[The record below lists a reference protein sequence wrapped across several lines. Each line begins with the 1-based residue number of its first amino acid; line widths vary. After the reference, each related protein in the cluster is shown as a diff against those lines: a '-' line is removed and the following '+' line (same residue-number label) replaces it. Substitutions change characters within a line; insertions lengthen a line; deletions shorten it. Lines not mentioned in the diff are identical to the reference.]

1 MSAEQVIPSP
11 ASLVEKSVE
20 VKEEIKTSGGTSGVK
35 SFLSGGFG
43 GICLVAAGHP
53 LDLIKVRLQT
63 SNAYTGIV
71 DCFKKTIARDG
82 IRGLYRGM
90 STPLI
95 GVTPI
100 FATCFWGYDMG
111 KKLQIWA
118 LGLDPNEKLSMG
130 QILFAGGFSAI
141 PATLLMAP
149 TERIKCLL
157 QIQGDAGGV
166 QKYKGPIDA
175 AIGIFKE
182 GGVRSLFRGTG
193 ATLIRDVP
201 GSVAYFGAY
210 EFAKAALSDDAGP
223 DTLSPMAVLVAGGLA
238 GMANWAVAI
247 PPDVL
252 KSRLQTAPEG
262 TYKGV
267 ADVFTHLIR
276 TEGPG
281 ALFRGLGPA
290 MLRAFPA
297 NAACFLGVEA
307 SLKFMNQIW

>member
-1 MSAEQVIPSP
+1 MSSSP
-11 ASLVEKSVE
+11 EPTAVAAPAPPP
-20 VKEEIKTSGGTSGVK
+20 TSAVK

-63 SNAYTGIV
+63 STQYKGTLDVFRQTLA
-71 DCFKKTIARDG
+71 KDG

-90 STPLI
+90 ATPLV

-111 KKLQIWA
+111 KRIARWSSQTDASTPLT
-118 LGLDPNEKLSMG
+118 MG

-141 PATLLMAP
+141 PATLLMTP

-157 QIQGDAGGV
+157 QIQGHSNAPP
-166 QKYKGPIDA
+166 KYNGPIHA
-175 AIGIFKE
+175 ARVILKESGIRGLFK
-182 GGVRSLFRGTG
+182 GTG
-193 ATLIRDVP
+193 ATLLRDIP

-210 EFAKAALSDDAGP
+210 ELFKQMFTPEGAEPGQLS
-223 DTLSPMAVLVAGGLA
+223 TVAVLMAGGLA

-262 TYKGV
+262 TYRGIR
-267 ADVFTHLIR
+267 DVFVHLMK
-276 TEGPG
+276 TEGPK

-297 NAACFLGVEA
+297 NAACFLGVEV
-307 SLKFMNQIW
+307 SLQAMNKLW